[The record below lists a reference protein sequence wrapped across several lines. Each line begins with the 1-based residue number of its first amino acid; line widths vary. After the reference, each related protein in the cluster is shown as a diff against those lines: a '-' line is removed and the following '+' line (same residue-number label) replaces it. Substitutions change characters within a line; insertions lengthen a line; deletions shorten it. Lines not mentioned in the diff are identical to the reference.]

1 MTVNSMRK
9 AFTLI
14 ELLTVIAILG
24 VVVAIGVVAMQTT
37 QAKAR
42 DGKRVSD
49 IKAIQQSL
57 ELYFNEKSGYPGDG
71 DAGGGYL
78 VLGEGAVELS
88 GGNGLGSPASGTVYM
103 VRITKDPSPDQQY
116 RYFGRTGNDLAH
128 CGSASVTTAGC
139 GAYRID
145 FTLEKGV
152 TGLPGLN
159 CSASPS
165 GLTCS

>member
-1 MTVNSMRK
+1 MRK

-24 VVVAIGVVAMQTT
+24 VIIAIATVALQSA

-42 DGKRVSD
+42 DGKRVRD
-49 IKAIQQSL
+49 VQEIQKSL
-57 ELYFNEKSGYPGDG
+57 ELYFNEKAGYPGDG
-71 DAGGGYL
+71 DAGGGYI
-78 VLGEGAVELS
+78 VLGEGATSLS
-88 GGNGLGSPASGTVYM
+88 GGNGWDQPTSGTVNM
-103 VRITKDPSPDQQY
+103 ARVTKDPSPDQQY
-116 RYFGRTGNDLAH
+116 RYRGRNTQGTADCA
-128 CGSASVTTAGC
+128 SASTSTAGC

-159 CSASPS
+159 CNATPS
-165 GLTCS
+165 GLTCN